1 LPFDAEGLDGV
12 GKKLSL
18 EFLAAQMEKLLS
30 EQRAI
35 RQEQAAARDDMTVLL
50 GMVQRL
56 EGTVLGLVTEVRAMH
71 SRHARLEQRVS
82 DLEKERN

>member
-1 LPFDAEGLDGV
+1 MAEENI
-12 GKKLSL
+12 SP

-30 EQRAI
+30 EQRAVG
-35 RQEQAAARDDMTVLL
+35 QQQAALRDDMTVLL

-56 EGTVLGLVTEVRAMH
+56 DGTVQGLVTEVRAMH
-71 SRHARLEQRVS
+71 SRHARLEQRVG